1 MKVDNEK
8 TIEEIQ
14 QRLTKIEETLSK
26 IQAQNHSRIN
36 WRVVIATLIVS
47 IGTAYILLI
56 IYIYFLQNV

>member
-1 MKVDNEK
+1 MDNEK